1 MDWVTKYHITYPPNT
16 HSPLS
21 LSQLSLGAWCPF
33 CAPAGGHIPWLQA
46 PAWEALPGGPR
57 IAEGLNVLV
66 YPPFP
71 LLYNG
76 SMLHYLC
83 GRAGQGSTDGVNT
96 SNASLLF

>member
-1 MDWVTKYHITYPPNT
+1 MDWVTKYHIAYPPDT
-16 HSPLS
+16 HSPLF
-21 LSQLSLGAWCPF
+21 LSGHG
-33 CAPAGGHIPWLQA
+33 APAGGHIPWLQA
-46 PAWEALPGGPR
+46 PAWEALPGEPR

-66 YPPFP
+66 YPPSPFP

-76 SMLHYLC
+76 SMMHYLC